1 MKEAYDKHIKMTS
14 FLSSENCS
22 AAAKNFIQMQRL
34 QKTFVMVAL
43 LHDAKKSRDYD
54 WLVGGGQFP
63 ATRVANGP
71 YPLDV
76 AKVNL

>member
-22 AAAKNFIQMQRL
+22 AAKNFIQMQLL

-43 LHDAKKSRDYD
+43 LHDAKKSCDYD

-71 YPLDV
+71 FPLDV

>member
-22 AAAKNFIQMQRL
+22 AAQNSYLMQRL

-43 LHDAKKSRDYD
+43 LHDAKKSWDDD

-71 YPLDV
+71 FPLDV
-76 AKVNL
+76 A